1 MSIQKISKDQEC
13 EFIVSGRV
21 DGALANQLEVEV
33 LTAMREGFRKI
44 FLNLAEVTFLC
55 SAGIRVV
62 LQYHRQ
68 MKNQGRV
75 LLVSRYSPEVDQV
88 LEMTGFKANIVE
100 SV

>member
-1 MSIQKISKDQEC
+1 MSIQKLSKDQEC
-13 EFIVSGRV
+13 EFLVSGRV
-21 DGALANQLEVEV
+21 DGALANQLEVEI
-33 LTAMREGFRKI
+33 LTAMREGSRKI
-44 FLNLAEVTFLC
+44 FLNLADVSFLC
-55 SAGIRVV
+55 SAGIRVI

-88 LEMTGFKANIVE
+88 LELTGFKAQIVE